1 MPGPGWRYGNHKEM
15 SMEMA
20 VFAIILGIVLGI
32 AGSLVMRRA
41 FQRKA
46 SSGKAQEHQIY
57 SFVENMKSVGELVVF
72 KAFTKEIVTTAENW
86 LGKVGKK
93 YLTWLMSNMKMAM
106 VFQFEINFWYD
117 LRSPDFIVT
126 QAGDGRFYVT
136 MPECLYNINIKDIS
150 FYDEQ
155 SAKLLDWL
163 LPPLISRV
171 FAKDF
176 SEEDKNRLKDEA
188 KLQASSMADQLIKQL
203 SSEIEISARQTME
216 MLAKSFGAKSVSL
229 DFSKSRLL
237 EKGVTDLSQVQ
248 TAETVQ

>member
-1 MPGPGWRYGNHKEM
+1 
-15 SMEMA
+15 META
-20 VFAIILGIVLGI
+20 VIAIIVGIILGI

-41 FQRKA
+41 FQKKG
-46 SSGKAQEHQIY
+46 SGGELPDHQIY

-86 LGKVGKK
+86 LGKAGKK

-117 LRSPDFIVT
+117 LRSPDFVVT
-126 QAGDGRFYVT
+126 QAGADNFFVT
-136 MPECLYNINIKDIS
+136 MPECLYNISIKDIS

-188 KLQASSMADQLIKQL
+188 KLQASAMADHLIKQL
-203 SSEIEISARQTME
+203 SSEIEKSARQTME
-216 MLAKSFGAKSVSL
+216 MLAKSFGAKSVTL

-237 EKGVTDLSQVQ
+237 EKGVTDLSRAQ
-248 TAETVQ
+248 TAEAVQ